1 MRTTRWIGA
10 ALLPLTLGAL
20 LTSVQAQG
28 KGYGAE
34 RKAAKSQSATK
45 QDKQEKQAKESKGV
59 ARGNVRGAERPEK
72 LQANP
77 GSARGRAAREL
88 AGGNAAVKGNKSNT
102 VLEAG
107 GSVERPGFRVLAASD
122 KKGRR
127 LAGQA
132 IARAH
137 KRGVSEDDFII
148 TPEVQRVLVLNRAG
162 VLLVDLDNDRE
173 VGNWR
178 AITERDRDVKGAP
191 SFCRSGEGHPVWGR
205 QWCIDKGF
213 GLGEFQEVRWAR
225 VINPGNV
232 VLRRTTTGPLSR
244 DVLLD
249 VLGDVVFNRLA
260 TQAITLGYVDPL
272 TGRWIGE
279 PTGGPRVLLL
289 TAGDR
294 PIAEIVDVNHDDRAD
309 LLVVAVRP

>member
-20 LTSVQAQG
+20 LTSAQAQG
-28 KGYGAE
+28 KGYGGE
-34 RKAAKSQSATK
+34 RKATKSQSAAK
-45 QDKQEKQAKESKGV
+45 QGKQQQAKESKGV
-59 ARGNVRGAERPEK
+59 AKGNIRGAERPEK
-72 LQANP
+72 LATNP

-88 AGGNAAVKGNKSNT
+88 AGGNAAEKAKSKT
-102 VLEAG
+102 VREVG
-107 GSVERPGFRVLAASD
+107 GTVERPGFRVLAASD

-148 TPEVQRVLVLNRAG
+148 TPEAQRVLVLNRAG
-162 VLLVDLDNDRE
+162 VLLLDLDNDRE
-173 VGNWR
+173 VGNWK
-178 AITERDRDVKGAP
+178 AVTERDRDTEGAP

-205 QWCIDKGF
+205 QWCVDKGF
-213 GLGEFQEVRWAR
+213 GLGTFQDVRWAR
-225 VINPGNV
+225 VINPDDV
-232 VLRRTTTGPLSR
+232 VLRRATTGSLAR

-260 TQAITLGYVDPL
+260 TQAITLGYTDPL

-289 TAGDR
+289 TSGDR
-294 PIAEIVDVNHDDRAD
+294 PIAEIVDVNLDDRAD
-309 LLVVAVRP
+309 MLIVAVRP